1 MLGFP
6 CNQFGGQEPGDARQ
20 IEQFCSTNY
29 DVTFPM
35 FAKID
40 VNGSRAHPLY
50 TYLKSEKTGLL
61 GSGDQMEFHQVPG
74 RPFRQGRGTVCPDGH
89 AGRTEK
95 RNRGPAMNE
104 TNDTKNADMSEQLP
118 DRLSVDPSS
127 PYYNEAV
134 LARDV
139 GIRFKGAEKTNVEEY
154 CVSEGWVRVTAG
166 NAKDRHGN
174 PLTIKVHGPVEP
186 YYRDKAES

>member
-1 MLGFP
+1 
-6 CNQFGGQEPGDARQ
+6 
-20 IEQFCSTNY
+20 
-29 DVTFPM
+29 
-35 FAKID
+35 
-40 VNGSRAHPLY
+40 VN
-50 TYLKSEKTGLL
+50 E
-61 GSGDQMEFHQVPG
+61 
-74 RPFRQGRGTVCPDGH
+74 
-89 AGRTEK
+89 
-95 RNRGPAMNE
+95 N
-104 TNDTKNADMSEQLP
+104 NDTTDIREQLP

-134 LARDV
+134 LAHDV